1 MADNITAPAT
11 EEIFATDEIGG
22 VHYPR
27 TKVGFGLDGAYVD
40 VSSGAPLPVT
50 IGLTNAELR
59 AAPVPVSGPLTD
71 TELRA
76 AAVPV
81 SGPLTD
87 AQLRAAAVPV
97 SGPLTDAQLR
107 ATAVP
112 ITGSVTGPLTDA
124 QLRAAAV
131 PVSGPLTDAQ
141 IRATALP
148 VSGPLTDAQ
157 LRASAVPVSASALP
171 LPTGAATETSLAILV
186 AATAIEDTASPG
198 GERGMVILAQRRDS
212 DTPTTSA
219 DGDYATLKMDEAGR
233 LKTASQPAAYPLVTG
248 TITASGQTAFIDCSR
263 GSNIIAHMVAT
274 SLVGHN
280 CTFEGSIDSTN
291 GTDGAWFAI
300 QAARTNANTPEL
312 TTGVLAATPA
322 YGWELS
328 VNGLKYI
335 RVRATA
341 HTSGTATW
349 KFQQAPY
356 ATEPIPV
363 AQVTATQPVS
373 GTVTATGVV
382 GPAAHDAA
390 ISGNPLRIAGRA
402 MTANYAAVASGD
414 VADFLATL
422 VGAQVVKP
430 YAIPEAAWNVSLA
443 LTTTTAQPLQ
453 AALAGNKRHITA
465 LQAINTGAS
474 AVDLIILDG
483 AIERWRLPLPPN
495 VVVPIP
501 FPTELVTTVNTALN
515 VNLSAAGTVRVNA
528 QGYTAP

>member
-11 EEIFATDEIGG
+11 DQIFATDEIGG
-22 VHYPR
+22 VHHPR
-27 TKVGFGLDGAYVD
+27 TKLGFGLDGAYVD

-50 IGLTNAELR
+50 IGLTDAELR
-59 AAPVPVSGPLTD
+59 ADPVPVSGPLTD

-76 AAVPV
+76 DPVPV
-81 SGPLTD
+81 S
-87 AQLRAAAVPV
+87 V
-97 SGPLTDAQLR
+97 
-107 ATAVP
+107 
-112 ITGSVTGPLTDA
+112 
-124 QLRAAAV
+124 
-131 PVSGPLTDAQ
+131 
-141 IRATALP
+141 
-148 VSGPLTDAQ
+148 
-157 LRASAVPVSASALP
+157 ASLP
-171 LPTGAATETSLAILV
+171 LPADAATETSLAILV

-248 TITASGQTAFIDCSR
+248 NITANAQTVFIDCSR

-373 GTVTATGVV
+373 GTVTVGAGTARAGFVGQGGIWFDDTATAL
-382 GPAAHDAA
+382 AANATFTGTSRDLTVTATATAWANAA
-390 ISGNPLRIAGRA
+390 TYGQELRVSAETDVSGTLWLDVSRDNVTWRRVKSVA
-402 MTANYAAVASGD
+402 TAAVPGGGQYAEIVHRPSWRYARVG
-414 VADFLATL
+414 FTNGATVQARL
-422 VGAQVVKP
+422 TVGT
-430 YAIPEAAWNVSLA
+430 I
-443 LTTTTAQPLQ
+443 LT
-453 AALAGNKRHITA
+453 AG
-465 LQAINTGAS
+465 
-474 AVDLIILDG
+474 
-483 AIERWRLPLPPN
+483 
-495 VVVPIP
+495 
-501 FPTELVTTVNTALN
+501 
-515 VNLSAAGTVRVNA
+515 
-528 QGYTAP
+528 